1 MLANAFVLGSQLP
14 KDGARNIAKA
24 AMYCDRAH
32 RAAQLKTENSIAMT
46 TTAGRTCPGLV
57 RLPAPETLRH
67 CGHPANMFHLSHD
80 DEQRRMSVWSGA
92 LPG

>member
-57 RLPAPETLRH
+57 RLPAPETLR
-67 CGHPANMFHLSHD
+67 LSGRSH
-80 DEQRRMSVWSGA
+80 EQTGSLIAAVR
-92 LPG
+92 